1 MSAATLPLAP
11 TLALLSRRQALAG
24 ALGVGISV
32 EFLGRKAFAAADGAM
47 ETRKLVVVIC
57 RGGMDG
63 LSVSPP
69 VGDPNYAAL
78 RGTIAIP
85 GFDQPGGA
93 LKLDGTFG
101 LHPALPSVHRLALRG
116 EARIAP
122 ALASP
127 DRARSHFE
135 AQDVMENGAT
145 AAYGTDS
152 GWLNRAL
159 QVMGPGKVKAMSVGA
174 TAPLILRGGIEAASW
189 SPGPG
194 LGRDPRLPG
203 ILQDLYANDPMLSR
217 ALASGLATEAM
228 AKVATADATAA
239 LTDSSDMSGV
249 ASSAGAPASTMSA
262 PAMGPPATAAPGS
275 DMTGATGAGGPALQS
290 ALRQGL
296 PAARKLGATLAGFM
310 IQPGGP
316 QVAAVSIDGFDT
328 HANQGSSQGQ
338 LATRLAYLDAA
349 LDGLAEGMGPA
360 WKDTAVV
367 VVTEFGRTAHV
378 NGTAGT
384 DHGTG
389 STALLLGGALKKGGI
404 VGDWPTLAQ
413 GKLFEDRDTAPTL
426 DMRGLF
432 KGLLAAQYGIDRR
445 ALDAVVFP
453 DSAAVAPA
461 DGIIA

>member
-1 MSAATLPLAP
+1 MSDAP
-11 TLALLSRRQALAG
+11 SLTLAALSRRQALAG
-24 ALGVGISV
+24 ALGLGISI
-32 EFLGRKAFAAADGAM
+32 EFLGRKAFAAADGAT

-78 RGTIAIP
+78 RGAIALP
-85 GFDQPGGA
+85 GFGQPGGA
-93 LKLDGTFG
+93 LKLDDTFG
-101 LHPALPSVHRLALRG
+101 LHPALASVHKLALKG

-159 QVMGPGKVKAMSVGA
+159 QVMGPGKVKAISVGA

-194 LGRDPRLPG
+194 AGRDPRLPS

-228 AKVATADATAA
+228 AKVANADATAA
-239 LTDSSDMSGV
+239 LIGADDMSSAAGP
-249 ASSAGAPASTMSA
+249 AGAPA
-262 PAMGPPATAAPGS
+262 PAMTAPGQSMAANS
-275 DMTGATGAGGPALQS
+275 DGQAVQA

-338 LATRLAYLDAA
+338 LATRLTYLDAA

-360 WKDTAVV
+360 WRDTAVV
-367 VVTEFGRTAHV
+367 VVTEFGRTARI

-384 DHGTG
+384 DHGTA
-389 STALLLGGALKKGGI
+389 STALLLGGALKPGGI

-413 GKLFEDRDTAPTL
+413 GKLFEDRDTAPTI

-432 KGLLAAQYGIDRR
+432 KGLLVAQYGLDRR
-445 ALDAVVFP
+445 ALDTVVFP
-453 DSAAVAPA
+453 DSAAVAPTM
-461 DGIIA
+461 GVIA

>member
-1 MSAATLPLAP
+1 MTDVNPFSA
-11 TLALLSRRQALAG
+11 LSRRQALAT
-24 ALGVGISV
+24 ALGLGVTV
-32 EFLGRKAFAAADGAM
+32 EFLGRKAFASADGAVAS
-47 ETRKLVVVIC
+47 RKLVVVIC

-78 RGTIAIP
+78 RGSIALP
-85 GFDQPGGA
+85 GFGQPGGA
-93 LKLDGTFG
+93 LKLDDTFG
-101 LHPALPSVHRLALRG
+101 LHPALASVHALAQKG

-122 ALASP
+122 AVASP

-135 AQDVMENGAT
+135 AQDVLENGAT
-145 AAYGTDS
+145 AAYGADS

-159 QVMGPGKVKAMSVGA
+159 QAMGPGKVKAISVGA
-174 TAPLILRGGIEAASW
+174 TAPLILRGGVEAASW

-194 LGRDPRLPG
+194 VGRDPRLPG
-203 ILQDLYANDPMLSR
+203 ILQDLYANDAMLSR

-228 AKVATADATAA
+228 AKVASADAKAA
-239 LTDSSDMSGV
+239 LAQPDAMTPDVMAAAQSV
-249 ASSAGAPASTMSA
+249 AGQMDAKPDAQM
-262 PAMGPPATAAPGS
+262 
-275 DMTGATGAGGPALQS
+275 DAGGPALRPI
-290 ALRQGL
+290 LRQGL
-296 PAARKLGATLAGFM
+296 PQARQVGATLAGFM

-349 LDGLAEGMGPA
+349 LDGLAQGMGEA
-360 WKDTAVV
+360 WKETAVV
-367 VVTEFGRTAHV
+367 VVTEFGRTARV

-384 DHGTG
+384 DHGTA
-389 STALLLGGALKKGGI
+389 STALLLGGALRKGGP
-404 VGDWPTLAQ
+404 VYGDWPTLAQ

-432 KGLLAAQYGIDRR
+432 KGLLAGQYGLDRR
-445 ALDAVVFP
+445 ALDTTVFP

-461 DGIIA
+461 TGLVA

>member
-1 MSAATLPLAP
+1 MSNATILSR
-11 TLALLSRRQALAG
+11 LSRRQALAG

-69 VGDPNYAAL
+69 VGDPNYAGL
-78 RGTIAIP
+78 RGPIAIP
-85 GFDQPGGA
+85 GFGQPGGA
-93 LKLDGTFG
+93 LKLDDTFG
-101 LHPALPSVHRLALRG
+101 LHPALPSVHKLALKG
-116 EARIAP
+116 EARIVP

-159 QVMGPGKVKAMSVGA
+159 QVMGPGKVKAISVGA
-174 TAPLILRGGIEAASW
+174 TAPLILRGGVEAASW

-194 LGRDPRLPG
+194 VGRDPRLPG

-228 AKVATADATAA
+228 AKVANADATAA
-239 LTDSSDMSGV
+239 LTDSGDMSG
-249 ASSAGAPASTMSA
+249 AMGAAGAPAPAMTAPAAPTMS
-262 PAMGPPATAAPGS
+262 PQGP
-275 DMTGATGAGGPALQS
+275 DMAGATNAGGPALQS
-290 ALRQGL
+290 TLRQGL

-367 VVTEFGRTAHV
+367 VVTEFGRTARV
-378 NGTAGT
+378 NGTNGT

-389 STALLLGGALKKGGI
+389 STALLLGGALKRGGI
-404 VGDWPTLAQ
+404 VGDWPTLAP
-413 GKLFEDRDTAPTL
+413 GKLFEARDTAPTL

-432 KGLLAAQYGIDRR
+432 KGLLVAQYGVDRH
-445 ALDAVVFP
+445 ALDTVVFP
-453 DSAAVAPA
+453 DSAGVAPA

>member
-1 MSAATLPLAP
+1 MSHASSLTA
-11 TLALLSRRQALAG
+11 LSRRQALAG
-24 ALGVGISV
+24 ALGIGVTV
-32 EFLGRKAFAAADGAM
+32 EFLGHKAFAAADGAL

-78 RGTIAIP
+78 RGSIAIP
-85 GFDQPGGA
+85 GFGQPGGA
-93 LKLDGTFG
+93 LKLDDTFG
-101 LHPALPSVHRLALRG
+101 LHPALPSVHRLALKG

-122 ALASP
+122 AIASP
-127 DRARSHFE
+127 DRERSHFE
-135 AQDVMENGAT
+135 AQDVLENGAT

-159 QVMGPGKVKAMSVGA
+159 QVMGPGKVKAISVGA
-174 TAPLILRGGIEAASW
+174 TAPLILRGSIEAASW

-194 LGRDPRLPG
+194 AGRDTRLPG
-203 ILQDLYANDPMLSR
+203 ILQDLYANDPILSR
-217 ALASGLATEAM
+217 ALASGLSTEAM
-228 AKVATADATAA
+228 AKVASADATAA
-239 LTDSSDMSGV
+239 LTQVDNAPGQTMG
-249 ASSAGAPASTMSA
+249 APGAEMAGAAN
-262 PAMGPPATAAPGS
+262 
-275 DMTGATGAGGPALQS
+275 AGGPALQPV
-290 ALRQGL
+290 LRQGL

-349 LDGLAEGMGPA
+349 LDGLADGLGPT
-360 WKDTAVV
+360 WKDTTVV
-367 VVTEFGRTAHV
+367 VVTEFGRTSKV
-378 NGTAGT
+378 NGTSGT
-384 DHGTG
+384 DHGTA
-389 STALLLGGALKKGGI
+389 STALLLGGALKQGGI

-413 GKLFEDRDTAPTL
+413 GKLFDDRDTAPTL

-432 KGLLAAQYGIDRR
+432 KGLLAAQYGVDRR
-445 ALDAVVFP
+445 ALDTVVFP
-453 DSAAVAPA
+453 DSAAVAPTA
-461 DGIIA
+461 GIVA

>member
-1 MSAATLPLAP
+1 MTDTPSLAAP
-11 TLALLSRRQALAG
+11 TRRGALAA
-24 ALGVGISV
+24 ALGFGLTI
-32 EFLGRKAFAAADGAM
+32 EFLGRKAFAAADGAA
-47 ETRKLVVVIC
+47 ERRKLIVFIC

-78 RGTIAIP
+78 RGAIAIP
-85 GFDQPGGA
+85 GFDQPSGA
-93 LKLDGTFG
+93 LKLDDTFG
-101 LHPALPSVHRLALRG
+101 LHPSLASVHRLALKG

-122 ALASP
+122 AVATP

-135 AQDVMENGAT
+135 AQDVLENGAT

-159 QVMGPGKVKAMSVGA
+159 QAMGPGKVKAISVGA
-174 TAPLILRGGIEAASW
+174 TAPLILRGGVEAASW

-194 LGRDPRLPG
+194 AGKDPRLPG
-203 ILQDLYANDPMLSR
+203 ILQDLYAHDPMLSR
-217 ALASGLATEAM
+217 ALAAGLSTESM
-228 AKVATADATAA
+228 AKVASADAKAA
-239 LTDSSDMSGV
+239 LSQPD
-249 ASSAGAPASTMSA
+249 
-262 PAMGPPATAAPGS
+262 
-275 DMTGATGAGGPALQS
+275 DMTGAAPPDMTAQASAGGADVRPTP
-290 ALRQGL
+290 RQGL
-296 PAARKLGATLAGFM
+296 PVARQLGATLAGFM

-316 QVAAVSIDGFDT
+316 QVAAVSVEGFDT

-349 LDGLAEGMGPA
+349 LDGLAGGMGLA

-367 VVTEFGRTAHV
+367 VATEFGRTAHV
-378 NGTAGT
+378 NGTGGT
-384 DHGTG
+384 DHGTA
-389 STALLLGGALKKGGI
+389 STALLLGGALKPGGI

-413 GKLFEDRDTAPTL
+413 ARLFENRDTAPTM

-432 KGLLAAQYGIDRR
+432 KGLLVGQFGVDRR
-445 ALDAVVFP
+445 ALDTTIFP

-461 DGIIA
+461 SGIIA

>member
-1 MSAATLPLAP
+1 MSATLTA
-11 TLALLSRRQALAG
+11 LSRRQALAG
-24 ALGVGISV
+24 ALGAGISI
-32 EFLGRKAFAAADGAM
+32 EFLGRKAFAADGVM
-47 ETRKLVVVIC
+47 DTRKLVVVIC

-63 LSVSPP
+63 LSVAPP
-69 VGDPNYAAL
+69 VGDRNYAAL
-78 RGTIAIP
+78 RGPIAIP

-93 LKLDGTFG
+93 LKLDDTFG
-101 LHPALPSVHRLALRG
+101 LHPALSSVHRLALKG

-122 ALASP
+122 AIASP

-135 AQDVMENGAT
+135 AQDVLENGAT
-145 AAYGTDS
+145 AAYGADS

-159 QVMGPGKVKAMSVGA
+159 QVMGPGKVKAISVGA
-174 TAPLILRGGIEAASW
+174 TAPLILRGSIEAASW

-194 LGRDPRLPG
+194 AGRDTRLPG

-228 AKVATADATAA
+228 AQVANADATAA
-239 LTDSSDMSGV
+239 LSQADDMSG
-249 ASSAGAPASTMSA
+249 ATGSAGAPA
-262 PAMGPPATAAPGS
+262 PAAPGA
-275 DMTGATGAGGPALQS
+275 DMAGGPTLQ
-290 ALRQGL
+290 ATLRQGL

-338 LATRLAYLDAA
+338 LATRFAYLDAA
-349 LDGLAEGMGPA
+349 LDGLADGMGPA
-360 WKDTAVV
+360 WKNTAVV
-367 VVTEFGRTAHV
+367 VVTEFGRTARV

-384 DHGTG
+384 DHGTA
-389 STALLLGGALKKGGI
+389 STALLLGGALKRGGI

-432 KGLLAAQYGIDRR
+432 KALLVAQYGVDRH
-445 ALDAVVFP
+445 ALDTVVFP
-453 DSAAVAPA
+453 DSAAVAPST
-461 DGIIA
+461 GIIA